1 MKKIKFINSLGEEFE
16 FSNSH
21 PFILQK
27 FEQTNGVN
35 SYTFKGVNQDGNTYL
50 YSDFKEKDIN
60 LGIAVIAQNTFQ
72 YANYKDKLFRVF
84 NPKLG
89 EGFLV
94 YQDDIRERK
103 IKCIVDKIPFLVNM
117 TKCVG
122 TGTIA
127 LSANDPFWLDLVEQ
141 REEIALW
148 IGDFEFELEFPEEGI
163 EMGHREQSL
172 IVNCLNNGDLETGM
186 RIEFKA
192 LASLT
197 NPSLF
202 NVHTREFIKI
212 NKTMAAGEVISVS
225 TYFGN
230 KQIISKLNGIESNV
244 FYAIDEDSSFLQLNK
259 GDNLFRY
266 DAETGLDNL
275 EVTIYHYDRYIG
287 V

>member
-16 FSNSH
+16 FSNSC

-89 EGFLV
+89 EGYLV

-103 IKCIVDKIPFLVNM
+103 IKCVVEKIPFLSNM

-127 LSANDPFWLDLVEQ
+127 LSANDPFWIDLVEQ

-148 IGDFEFELEFPEEGI
+148 IGDFEFGLEITEEGI
-163 EMGHREQSL
+163 EMGHREPSL

-192 LASLT
+192 LASLI

-230 KQIISKLNGIESNV
+230 KQIISKLSGIESNV

>member
-16 FSNSH
+16 FSNSR

-89 EGFLV
+89 EGYLV

-103 IKCIVDKIPFLVNM
+103 IKCIVEKIPFLVNM

-127 LSANDPFWLDLVEQ
+127 LSANDPFWRDLVEQ

-148 IGDFEFELEFPEEGI
+148 FGDFEFDLEITGEGI
-163 EMGHREQSL
+163 EMGHREPSL

-244 FYAIDEDSSFLQLNK
+244 FYTIDEDSSFLQLNK

-266 DAETGLDNL
+266 NAETGLDNL